1 MPIMQ
6 DYTVEVEITIKVRNT
21 SHTRVGGAEN
31 VVNYSTATEE
41 IANSYDSGQ
50 SIPAATTRAI
60 DELHAKVSQIVRIA
74 KDHETKRLSK

>member
-6 DYTVEVEITIKVRNT
+6 DYVVEVEITVRVRNT
-21 SHTRVGGAEN
+21 SHSRVGGAEKI
-31 VVNYSTATEE
+31 VDYSTAVEE
-41 IANSYDSGQ
+41 DANSYSPGQ

-74 KDHETKRLSK
+74 KDHETKRLSR